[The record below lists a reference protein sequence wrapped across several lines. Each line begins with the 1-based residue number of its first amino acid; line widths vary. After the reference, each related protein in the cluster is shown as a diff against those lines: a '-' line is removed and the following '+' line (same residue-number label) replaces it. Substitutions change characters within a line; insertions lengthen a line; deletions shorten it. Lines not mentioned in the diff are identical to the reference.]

1 MAHSATDNMVKVA
14 SNIKYNLIDGFFRG
28 IRPDRIVSV
37 SEWTE
42 ANRVLANSES
52 ARPGKM
58 KVSFTPYLREIYDRL
73 SVTDQARE
81 IVFMKS
87 SQIGATEMGNNWLGY
102 TIDVANCMFMY
113 VMPTVEL
120 MKKTSK
126 TRIQS
131 MISST
136 SVLRDKVSSSKSRDG
151 NNTILEKYFEGGGM
165 VGVGAN
171 SPVGVSST
179 PVRFAYADEIDRYPS
194 NVNGEGNVLSLIKT
208 RQITFGAT
216 KKTLL
221 TSTPTLAGISAIE
234 QEFNRTGQRF
244 YYVPCPICNA
254 MQVFEFE
261 NLRFLLGDEWK
272 SIKENEASLDVNNI
286 NDIRYECIECHHP
299 IEHRHKTFMLANGEW
314 RPKHPEKENGILY
327 GYHINALYSPA
338 SMYTWSDLVN
348 DFRDSINDV
357 PKTISFVNTKLGLC
371 YQPEAGDKPNWE
383 TLFDRAHNEQTA
395 YKPNKPFKEI
405 VFITAGVDV
414 QGDRLE
420 LSLIGWSEG
429 KRTQLIDYRVI
440 YGNTDSDEV
449 WKELEKVVSE
459 TWIREDD
466 MMIPLKLM
474 AVDSGYNTTKVY
486 EFVKKFPINK
496 VIAVKGREKI
506 DSYFLAPKQIEYTKA
521 GKKIGKIKVFVVGVD
536 LIKSE
541 LYGFLKKQIDKETGE
556 IPIGYCHLLP
566 FNNTNYYRGL
576 TAEEFTK
583 VINKKGFSEY
593 IWVKK
598 YERNEPL
605 DTWVYARAAAAVIG
619 MDRWS
624 SDRWKNEL
632 LISGTP
638 APKVGVETIA
648 GTKPPQPPKKSPFWD
663 R

>member
-1 MAHSATDNMVKVA
+1 MVQIA
-14 SNIKYNLIDGFFRG
+14 SNIKFNLINGWFRG

-42 ANRVLANSES
+42 ENRVLANSES

-58 KVSFTPYLREIYDRL
+58 KVSFTPYLKEIYDRL

-136 SVLRDKVSSSKSRDG
+136 SVLRNKISPSKARDG

-221 TSTPTLAGISAIE
+221 SSTPTLAGISAIE
-234 QEFNRTGQRF
+234 QEYNRTGQRSYF
-244 YYVPCPICNA
+244 VPCPICNA
-254 MQVFEFE
+254 MQVLEFE
-261 NLRFLLGDEWK
+261 NLRFLFESEWK
-272 SIKENEASLDVNNI
+272 NIKDNDAAINISNNI
-286 NDIRYECIECHHP
+286 DIRYECSECHHP
-299 IEHRHKTFMLANGEW
+299 IEHRHKTFMLAGGEW
-314 RPKHPEKENGILY
+314 RAKYPEKENGLLY

-338 SMYTWSDLVN
+338 SMYTWSDLVADYIDSLN
-348 DFRDSINDV
+348 DI
-357 PKTISFVNTKLGLC
+357 PKTIAFVNTKLGQS

-383 TLFDRAHNEQTA
+383 TLYDRANNETTS

-405 VFITAGVDV
+405 VFITAGVDI
-414 QGDRLE
+414 QQDRIE
-420 LSLIGWSEG
+420 LSIIGWSEG
-429 KRTQLIDYRVI
+429 KRTQLIDYRVL
-440 YGNTDSDEV
+440 YGRTESEEV

-466 MMIPLKLM
+466 YLLPLKLM

-486 EFVKKFPINK
+486 DFVKRFPINK

-506 DSYFLAPKQIEYTKA
+506 DSYFLAPKQIEYSKA
-521 GKKIGKIKVFVVGVD
+521 GKKIGKIKVFLVGVD

-556 IPIGYCHLLP
+556 VPIGYCHLLP

-583 VINKKGFSEY
+583 VINKKGFAQY
-593 IWVKK
+593 VWVKK

-624 SDRWKNEL
+624 ADRWKHEL

-638 APKVGVETIA
+638 APKTGQEINT
-648 GTKPPQPPKKSPFWD
+648 TKPLPQNKKSPFWD

>member
-1 MAHSATDNMVKVA
+1 MVSQVLDNKNADRLVC
-14 SNIKYNLIDGFFRG
+14 YG
-28 IRPDRIVSV
+28 IEPDKILTVSQW
-37 SEWTE
+37 SEE
-42 ANRVLANSES
+42 NRLLTLAES
-52 ARPGKM
+52 ARPGKF
-58 KVSFTPYLREIYDRL
+58 KISLTPYLKEIYDRL
-73 SVTDQARE
+73 GVTDQARE

-102 TIDVANCMFMY
+102 TIDIASCMFMY

-136 SVLRDKVSSSKSRDG
+136 PILRDKVSSSKSRDG
-151 NNTILEKYFEGGGM
+151 NNTILEKYFDGGGM

-208 RQITFGAT
+208 RQITFGST

-221 TSTPTLAGISAIE
+221 TSTPTLAGISAVE
-234 QEFNRTGQRF
+234 QEFNRTGQR
-244 YYVPCPICNA
+244 YYHVPCPICNT
-254 MQVFEFE
+254 MQVLEFD
-261 NLRFLLGDEWK
+261 NLRFLHNEEWK
-272 SIKENEASLDVNNI
+272 SLKENDTAIDIKNI
-286 NDIRYECIECHHP
+286 TEIRYECIECHHP
-299 IEHRHKTFMLANGEW
+299 IEHHNKTYMLANGEW
-314 RPKHPEKENGILY
+314 RPKFPEKENGLLY

-338 SMYTWSDLVN
+338 SMYTWVDLAN
-348 DFRDSINDV
+348 DFMESIGDV

-383 TLFDRAHNEQTA
+383 TLFDRAHNEKTA
-395 YKPNKPFKEI
+395 YKPNVPFKEV

-414 QGDRLE
+414 QADRLE
-420 LSLIGWSEG
+420 ISIIGWSEG
-429 KRTQLIDYRVI
+429 KRTQLIDYRVLP
-440 YGNTDSDEV
+440 GNTDNDEV
-449 WKELEKVVSE
+449 WNDLEKIVNE
-459 TWIREDD
+459 KWIREDD
-466 MMIPLKLM
+466 MMMELRMM
-474 AVDSGYNTTKVY
+474 AVDSGYNTSKVY
-486 EFVKKFPINK
+486 DFVKKFSISK
-496 VIAVKGREKI
+496 VIAVKGKEKVN
-506 DSYFLAPKQIEYTKA
+506 SYFTPPKQIEYSKN
-521 GKKIGKIKVFVVGVD
+521 GKKIGKVKVFIVGVD

-541 LYGFLKKQIDKETGE
+541 IYGFLKQQINKETGE
-556 IPIGYCHLLP
+556 VPVGYCHLLP
-566 FNNTNYYRGL
+566 LNNTNYFRGL

-583 VINKKGFSEY
+583 VINKKGFTEY
-593 IWVKK
+593 VWVKK

-624 SDRWKNEL
+624 PERWKNEL

-638 APKVGVETIA
+638 SIKQGIEVIS
-648 GTKPPQPPKKSPFWD
+648 GTKPPTQPKKSPFWD